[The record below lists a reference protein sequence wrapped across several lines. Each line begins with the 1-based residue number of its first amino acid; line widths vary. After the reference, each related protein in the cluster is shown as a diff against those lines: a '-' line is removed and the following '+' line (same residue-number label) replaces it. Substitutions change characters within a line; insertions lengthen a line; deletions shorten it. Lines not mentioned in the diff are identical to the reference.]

1 MKKHSLLSLLI
12 LLAPLLMANSPSPE
26 LFPDEYTSFELTN
39 ESIIIS
45 EEESTKYITFSGNLQ
60 NTGDGIISFNDSYL
74 VYYFENSYYVN
85 ISFYSDDGGPNH
97 GLLPNQSYSY
107 EKKIVYTGSASLGSI
122 TYTSKQ
128 IYFYAYQGEDIIQTI
143 EISNQSVTNVNYSES
158 NDVTTFTYS
167 FDWTNSGEL
176 SAQTF
181 FFSFTMN
188 DNDYV
193 YYNWE
198 SISKNAEGHSDLY
211 IIFSGDVST
220 EELENVSLFFIRRSY
235 ESHNWD
241 LFGSSFFQGLIV
253 FGIILTSLVVLVPI
267 IVITIVL
274 VIVFRK
280 K

>member
-1 MKKHSLLSLLI
+1 
-12 LLAPLLMANSPSPE
+12 MANSPSPE

-74 VYYFENSYYVN
+74 VYYFENNYYVN

-167 FDWTNSGEL
+167 FDWTNSGEF

-193 YYNWE
+193 YYDWE

-220 EELENVSLFFIRRSY
+220 EELENISLFFIRRSY
-235 ESHNWD
+235 ESNNWD